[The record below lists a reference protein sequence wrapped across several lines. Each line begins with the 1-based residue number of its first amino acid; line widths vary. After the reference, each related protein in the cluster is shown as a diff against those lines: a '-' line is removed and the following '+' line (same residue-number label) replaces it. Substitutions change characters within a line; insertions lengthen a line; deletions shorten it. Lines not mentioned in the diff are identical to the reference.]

1 MRKNILG
8 CASKREFDT
17 IGLPLNHFKPIAMRI
32 YQFAAVLLLFI
43 VFKIRCKFYLLD
55 EADINAARFP
65 DSDTFI
71 KILFYTDVY
80 KRLYYDRD

>member
-32 YQFAAVLLLFI
+32 YQFATLFLPVFI
-43 VFKIRCKFYLLD
+43 VFKIRCKFYLLN
-55 EADINAARFP
+55 EADINAARVSRLRYFH
-65 DSDTFI
+65 
-71 KILFYTDVY
+71 KNLILYGH
-80 KRLYYDRD
+80 L